1 MSQVWARCVPGQMKP
16 GRCVPEGLSTSEEQV
31 GQLLGSSP
39 SPGTPE
45 SSLHEALDQC
55 MTALDLFLTNQFS
68 EALSYLKPRTKESM
82 YHSLTYATI
91 LEMQAM
97 MTFDPQ
103 DILLAG
109 NMMKEAQML
118 CQRHRR
124 KSSVT
129 DSFSSLVNRPTLGQ
143 FTEEE
148 IHAEVCYAECLLQR
162 AALTFLQDENM
173 VSFIKGG
180 IKVRNSYQTYNSQ
193 DHQNCM
199 NPPPGSLPEAQLEGV
214 PAPNPHPQQWLKQDL
229 ASLCRELDS
238 LVQSSQYCKGE
249 NHPHFE
255 GGVKLGVGAF
265 NLTLSMLPT
274 RILRLLEFVGF
285 SGNKD
290 YGLLQLEEGASGHSF
305 RAVLCVMLLLCYHT
319 FLTFVLGTGNVNIEE
334 AEKLLKPYLN
344 RYPKGAIFLFFA
356 GRIEVIKGNIDAAI
370 RRFEECCEAQQHW
383 KQFHHMCYWELMWCF
398 TYKGQ
403 WKMSYFYA
411 DLLSKENCWSKATY
425 IYMKA
430 AYLSMFGKEEYKP
443 FGDDEVELFRAVPG
457 LKLKIAGKS
466 LPTEKFA
473 IRKSRRYLSSKPIS
487 LPVPALE
494 MMYIWNGYAVI
505 GKQPTLTD
513 GMLEIITKAEEMLEK
528 GPENEYSVDDECLVK
543 LLKGLCLKY
552 LGRAREAEENFRSIS
567 ANEKKIK
574 YDHYLIPNAL
584 LELALL
590 FMEQGRNEEAIK
602 LLESA
607 KQNYKNYSMES
618 RTHFRIQAA
627 TLQAKSSLEN
637 SSRSMVSSVSL

>member
-1 MSQVWARCVPGQMKP
+1 
-16 GRCVPEGLSTSEEQV
+16 
-31 GQLLGSSP
+31 
-39 SPGTPE
+39 
-45 SSLHEALDQC
+45 

-82 YHSLTYATI
+82 YHSLTY
-91 LEMQAM
+91 
-97 MTFDPQ
+97 
-103 DILLAG
+103 G
-109 NMMKEAQML
+109 NMRGCGVQQEEQEKL
-118 CQRHRR
+118 PSPPLSPSLNDLNPLSLFRHRK

-129 DSFSSLVNRPTLGQ
+129 DSFSSLVHRTTMDK
-143 FTEEE
+143 FTEGE

-180 IKVRNSYQTYNSQ
+180 IKVRNSYQTY
-193 DHQNCM
+193 
-199 NPPPGSLPEAQLEGV
+199 
-214 PAPNPHPQQWLKQDL
+214 K
-229 ASLCRELDS
+229 ELDN

-249 NHPHFE
+249 NHRHFE

-285 SGNKD
+285 SGNKPQHVPLK
-290 YGLLQLEEGASGHSF
+290 YGLQRPGALASCTCASPGLRLEGRKFAHTW
-305 RAVLCVMLLLCYHT
+305 LLLC
-319 FLTFVLGTGNVNIEE
+319 L
-334 AEKLLKPYLN
+334 
-344 RYPKGAIFLFFA
+344 
-356 GRIEVIKGNIDAAI
+356 
-370 RRFEECCEAQQHW
+370 AQ
-383 KQFHHMCYWELMWCF
+383 
-398 TYKGQ
+398 
-403 WKMSYFYA
+403 
-411 DLLSKENCWSKATY
+411 ATY

-430 AYLSMFGKEEYKP
+430 AYLSMFGEEDYKP

-473 IRKSRRYLSSKPIS
+473 IRKSRRYLSPKPIS
-487 LPVPALE
+487 LPIPALE

-505 GKQPTLTD
+505 GKQQELTD
-513 GMLEIITKAEEMLEK
+513 GILEIITQAEEMLGK

-543 LLKGLCLKY
+543 LLKGLCLRY
-552 LGRAREAEENFRSIS
+552 LGRVHEAEENFRSIY

-590 FMEQGRNEEAIK
+590 FMEQGRNEEAVK
-602 LLESA
+602 FLETA

-627 TLQAKSSLEN
+627 MLQAKSSLEN
-637 SSRSMVSSVSL
+637 GSRAMISSVSL

>member
-1 MSQVWARCVPGQMKP
+1 
-16 GRCVPEGLSTSEEQV
+16 
-31 GQLLGSSP
+31 
-39 SPGTPE
+39 
-45 SSLHEALDQC
+45 

-109 NMMKEAQML
+109 NMLKEAQSL
-118 CQRHRR
+118 CQR
-124 KSSVT
+124 S
-129 DSFSSLVNRPTLGQ
+129 RPGVWTGMRGL
-143 FTEEE
+143 E

-180 IKVRNSYQTYNSQ
+180 IKVRNSYQTY
-193 DHQNCM
+193 
-199 NPPPGSLPEAQLEGV
+199 
-214 PAPNPHPQQWLKQDL
+214 K
-229 ASLCRELDS
+229 ELDS
-238 LVQSSQYCKGE
+238 LVQSSQYCQGE
-249 NHPHFE
+249 NHRHFE

-265 NLTLSMLPT
+265 NL
-274 RILRLLEFVGF
+274 
-285 SGNKD
+285 D

-319 FLTFVLGTGNVNIEE
+319 FLTFVLGTGNVNIAE
-334 AEKLLKPYLN
+334 AEKLLRPYLK

-356 GRIEVIKGNIDAAI
+356 GRIEAIKGNVDAAI

-403 WKMSYFYA
+403 WKMAYFYA
-411 DLLSKENCWSKATY
+411 DLLSKENSWSKATY

-430 AYLSMFGKEEYKP
+430 AYLSMFGKEDYKP

-473 IRKSRRYLSSKPIS
+473 IRKSRRYLSPKPIS
-487 LPVPALE
+487 LPIPAL
-494 MMYIWNGYAVI
+494 
-505 GKQPTLTD
+505 
-513 GMLEIITKAEEMLEK
+513 
-528 GPENEYSVDDECLVK
+528 
-543 LLKGLCLKY
+543 
-552 LGRAREAEENFRSIS
+552 EAEENFRSIS
-567 ANEKKIK
+567 ANEKRIK

-590 FMEQGRNEEAIK
+590 FMEQGRNEEAVK
-602 LLESA
+602 LLETA

-637 SSRSMVSSVSL
+637 GNRSMVSSMPL

>member
-1 MSQVWARCVPGQMKP
+1 MTTADAPGALP
-16 GRCVPEGLSTSEEQV
+16 A
-31 GQLLGSSP
+31 
-39 SPGTPE
+39 GTPV
-45 SSLHEALDQC
+45 SNLHEALDQC

-109 NMMKEAQML
+109 NMMKEAQLL

-129 DSFSSLVNRPTLGQ
+129 DSFSNLVHRPTMDQ

-180 IKVRNSYQTYNSQ
+180 IKVRNSYQTY
-193 DHQNCM
+193 
-199 NPPPGSLPEAQLEGV
+199 
-214 PAPNPHPQQWLKQDL
+214 K
-229 ASLCRELDS
+229 ELDN
-238 LVQSSQYCKGE
+238 LVQSSQYCKGSS
-249 NHPHFE
+249 HRHFE

-356 GRIEVIKGNIDAAI
+356 GRIEAIKGNIDAAI

-411 DLLSKENCWSKATY
+411 DLLSKENSWSKATY

-430 AYLSMFGKEEYKP
+430 AYLSMFGKEDYKP

-473 IRKSRRYLSSKPIS
+473 IRKSRRYLSPNPIS
-487 LPVPALE
+487 LPIPALE

-505 GKQPTLTD
+505 GKQPELTD
-513 GMLEIITKAEEMLEK
+513 GMLEIITNAEEMLAK
-528 GPENEYSVDDECLVK
+528 GPENEYSADDQCLVK

-552 LGRAREAEENFRSIS
+552 LGRIEEAEENFRSIS

-637 SSRSMVSSVSL
+637 GTRSIVSSVSL

>member
-1 MSQVWARCVPGQMKP
+1 MAFLTAWKGAA
-16 GRCVPEGLSTSEEQV
+16 
-31 GQLLGSSP
+31 SSKRDRR
-39 SPGTPE
+39 TPV

-109 NMMKEAQML
+109 NMMKEAQSL

-129 DSFSSLVNRPTLGQ
+129 DSFSNLVHRPTLDQ

-180 IKVRNSYQTYNSQ
+180 IKVRNSYQTY
-193 DHQNCM
+193 
-199 NPPPGSLPEAQLEGV
+199 
-214 PAPNPHPQQWLKQDL
+214 K
-229 ASLCRELDS
+229 ELDN

-249 NHPHFE
+249 NHRHFE

-290 YGLLQLEEGASGHSF
+290 YGLLQLEEGAAGHSF

-334 AEKLLKPYLN
+334 AEKLLKPYLK

-356 GRIEVIKGNIDAAI
+356 GRIEAIKGNVDAAI
-370 RRFEECCEAQQHW
+370 QRFEECCEAQQHW

-403 WKMSYFYA
+403 WKMAYLYA
-411 DLLSKENCWSKATY
+411 DLLSKENSWSKATY

-430 AYLSMFGKEEYKP
+430 AYLSMFGKEDCKP

-473 IRKSRRYLSSKPIS
+473 IRKSRRYLSPNPIS
-487 LPVPALE
+487 LPIPPLE

-505 GKQPTLTD
+505 GKQPELTD
-513 GMLEIITKAEEMLEK
+513 GILEIITKAEEMLEK

-552 LGRAREAEENFRSIS
+552 LGRVQEAEENFRSIP

-590 FMEQGRNEEAIK
+590 FMEQGRNEEAVK
-602 LLESA
+602 LLETA

-637 SSRSMVSSVSL
+637 GSRSMVSSVSL

>member
-1 MSQVWARCVPGQMKP
+1 MSSAGAADALPA
-16 GRCVPEGLSTSEEQV
+16 
-31 GQLLGSSP
+31 
-39 SPGTPE
+39 GTPV

-109 NMMKEAQML
+109 NMMKEAQTL
-118 CQRHRR
+118 CQRHRK

-129 DSFSSLVNRPTLGQ
+129 DSFSNLVHRPTMDQ

-180 IKVRNSYQTYNSQ
+180 IKVRNSYQTY
-193 DHQNCM
+193 
-199 NPPPGSLPEAQLEGV
+199 
-214 PAPNPHPQQWLKQDL
+214 K
-229 ASLCRELDS
+229 ELDS

-249 NHPHFE
+249 NHRHFE

-334 AEKLLKPYLN
+334 AEKLLNPYLK

-356 GRIEVIKGNIDAAI
+356 GRIEAIKGNVDTAI
-370 RRFEECCEAQQHW
+370 QRFEECCEAQQHW

-403 WKMSYFYA
+403 WKMAYFYA
-411 DLLSKENCWSKATY
+411 DLLSKENSWSKATY

-430 AYLSMFGKEEYKP
+430 AYLSMFGKEDYKP

-473 IRKSRRYLSSKPIS
+473 IRKSRRYLSPKPIS
-487 LPVPALE
+487 LPIPALE

-505 GKQPTLTD
+505 GKQPELTD
-513 GMLEIITKAEEMLEK
+513 GILEIITKAEETLEK

-552 LGRAREAEENFRSIS
+552 LGRVQEAEENFRSIS
-567 ANEKKIK
+567 
-574 YDHYLIPNAL
+574 
-584 LELALL
+584 
-590 FMEQGRNEEAIK
+590 
-602 LLESA
+602 S

-627 TLQAKSSLEN
+627 ILQAKSSLEN
-637 SSRSMVSSVSL
+637 GNRSMVSSVSL

>member
-1 MSQVWARCVPGQMKP
+1 
-16 GRCVPEGLSTSEEQV
+16 
-31 GQLLGSSP
+31 
-39 SPGTPE
+39 
-45 SSLHEALDQC
+45 

-109 NMMKEAQML
+109 NMMKEAQLL

-129 DSFSSLVNRPTLGQ
+129 DSFSNLVHRPTMDQ

-180 IKVRNSYQTYNSQ
+180 IKVRNSYQTY
-193 DHQNCM
+193 
-199 NPPPGSLPEAQLEGV
+199 
-214 PAPNPHPQQWLKQDL
+214 K
-229 ASLCRELDS
+229 ELDN
-238 LVQSSQYCKGE
+238 LVQSSQYCKGSS
-249 NHPHFE
+249 HRHFE

-356 GRIEVIKGNIDAAI
+356 GRIEAIKGNIDAAI

-411 DLLSKENCWSKATY
+411 DLLSKENSWSKATY

-430 AYLSMFGKEEYKP
+430 AYLSMFGKEDYKP

-473 IRKSRRYLSSKPIS
+473 IRKSRRYLSPNPIS
-487 LPVPALE
+487 LPIPALE

-505 GKQPTLTD
+505 GKQPELTD
-513 GMLEIITKAEEMLEK
+513 GMLEIITNAEEMLAK
-528 GPENEYSVDDECLVK
+528 GPGDYTQALEPARLGKVFTVEDSLSQKCFSSLLYSENEYSADDQCLVK

-552 LGRAREAEENFRSIS
+552 LGRIEEAEENFRSIS

-637 SSRSMVSSVSL
+637 GTRSIVSSVSL

>member
-1 MSQVWARCVPGQMKP
+1 MTTAGAPGSLP
-16 GRCVPEGLSTSEEQV
+16 A
-31 GQLLGSSP
+31 
-39 SPGTPE
+39 GTPV

-109 NMMKEAQML
+109 NMMKEAQSL

-129 DSFSSLVNRPTLGQ
+129 DSFSNLVHRPTLDQ

-180 IKVRNSYQTYNSQ
+180 IKVRNSYQTY
-193 DHQNCM
+193 
-199 NPPPGSLPEAQLEGV
+199 
-214 PAPNPHPQQWLKQDL
+214 K
-229 ASLCRELDS
+229 ELDN

-249 NHPHFE
+249 NHRHFE

-290 YGLLQLEEGASGHSF
+290 YGLLQLEEGAAGHSF

-334 AEKLLKPYLN
+334 AEKLLKPYLK

-356 GRIEVIKGNIDAAI
+356 GRIEAIKGNVDAAI
-370 RRFEECCEAQQHW
+370 QRFEECCEAQQHW

-403 WKMSYFYA
+403 WKMAYLYA
-411 DLLSKENCWSKATY
+411 DLLSKENSWSKATY

-430 AYLSMFGKEEYKP
+430 AYLSMFGKEDCKP

-473 IRKSRRYLSSKPIS
+473 IRKSRRYLSPNPIS
-487 LPVPALE
+487 LPIPPLE

-505 GKQPTLTD
+505 GKQPELTD
-513 GMLEIITKAEEMLEK
+513 GILEIITKAEEMLEK
-528 GPENEYSVDDECLVK
+528 GPGDSPRPLNLPGWVRPQVFTVEDSTKNVLPHFSTLVTV
-543 LLKGLCLKY
+543 LCL
-552 LGRAREAEENFRSIS
+552 
-567 ANEKKIK
+567 
-574 YDHYLIPNAL
+574 
-584 LELALL
+584 
-590 FMEQGRNEEAIK
+590 
-602 LLESA
+602 
-607 KQNYKNYSMES
+607 S
-618 RTHFRIQAA
+618 RLSFNG
-627 TLQAKSSLEN
+627 S
-637 SSRSMVSSVSL
+637 SSRQLSFVPQVGSRSPLGSHSPWASFNQS

>member
-1 MSQVWARCVPGQMKP
+1 MCSPRVTPCVYPH
-16 GRCVPEGLSTSEEQV
+16 R
-31 GQLLGSSP
+31 
-39 SPGTPE
+39 TPV

-109 NMMKEAQML
+109 NMMKEAQSL

-129 DSFSSLVNRPTLGQ
+129 DSFSSLVHRPTLGQ

-162 AALTFLQDENM
+162 AALTFLQVGGQSRPRALYDPSQAYSYLPGPGPQHLSSPQDENM

-180 IKVRNSYQTYNSQ
+180 IRVRNSYQTY
-193 DHQNCM
+193 
-199 NPPPGSLPEAQLEGV
+199 
-214 PAPNPHPQQWLKQDL
+214 K
-229 ASLCRELDS
+229 ELDS
-238 LVQSSQYCKGE
+238 LVQSSHYCKGE
-249 NHPHFE
+249 NHRHFE

-356 GRIEVIKGNIDAAI
+356 GRIEAIKGNIDAAI

-403 WKMSYFYA
+403 WKMAYFYA
-411 DLLSKENCWSKATY
+411 DLLSKENSWSKATY

-430 AYLSMFGKEEYKP
+430 AYLSMFGKEDYKP
-443 FGDDEVELFRAVPG
+443 FGDDEVELFRWV
-457 LKLKIAGKS
+457 
-466 LPTEKFA
+466 LP
-473 IRKSRRYLSSKPIS
+473 
-487 LPVPALE
+487 
-494 MMYIWNGYAVI
+494 
-505 GKQPTLTD
+505 
-513 GMLEIITKAEEMLEK
+513 
-528 GPENEYSVDDECLVK
+528 
-543 LLKGLCLKY
+543 
-552 LGRAREAEENFRSIS
+552 
-567 ANEKKIK
+567 
-574 YDHYLIPNAL
+574 
-584 LELALL
+584 
-590 FMEQGRNEEAIK
+590 
-602 LLESA
+602 
-607 KQNYKNYSMES
+607 
-618 RTHFRIQAA
+618 
-627 TLQAKSSLEN
+627 
-637 SSRSMVSSVSL
+637 SRSQS

>member
-1 MSQVWARCVPGQMKP
+1 MGPADLGCPGLSPVRAEGGGRIPRPPPAQPQRPVGHTQAAAVAPLRGRADRGPARPRRLPRPRRAPPRPPRLRLGRTAPALGFRRQHLGRDWRPAGARCLPPSAMSSAGAADALP
-16 GRCVPEGLSTSEEQV
+16 AGR
-31 GQLLGSSP
+31 
-39 SPGTPE
+39 TPV

-109 NMMKEAQML
+109 NMMKEAQTL
-118 CQRHRR
+118 CQRHRK

-129 DSFSSLVNRPTLGQ
+129 DSFSNLVHRPTMDQ

-180 IKVRNSYQTYNSQ
+180 IKVRNSYQTY
-193 DHQNCM
+193 
-199 NPPPGSLPEAQLEGV
+199 
-214 PAPNPHPQQWLKQDL
+214 K
-229 ASLCRELDS
+229 ELDS

-249 NHPHFE
+249 NHRHFE

-334 AEKLLKPYLN
+334 AEKLLSPYLK

-356 GRIEVIKGNIDAAI
+356 GRIEAIKGNVDTAI
-370 RRFEECCEAQQHW
+370 QRFEECCEAQQHW

-403 WKMSYFYA
+403 WKMAYFYA
-411 DLLSKENCWSKATY
+411 DLLSKENSWSKATY

-430 AYLSMFGKEEYKP
+430 AYLSMFGKEDYKP

-473 IRKSRRYLSSKPIS
+473 IRKSRRYLSPKPIS
-487 LPVPALE
+487 LPIPALE

-505 GKQPTLTD
+505 GKQPELTD
-513 GMLEIITKAEEMLEK
+513 GILEIITKAEETLEK

-552 LGRAREAEENFRSIS
+552 LGRVQEAEENFRSIS
-567 ANEKKIK
+567 
-574 YDHYLIPNAL
+574 
-584 LELALL
+584 
-590 FMEQGRNEEAIK
+590 
-602 LLESA
+602 S

-627 TLQAKSSLEN
+627 ILQAKSSLEN
-637 SSRSMVSSVSL
+637 GNRSMVSSVSL